1 MKLPDIERCLEEN
14 EEIDINDIKELVE
27 GERVSTVNSIIL
39 FIEKVR
45 DTLPNKDD
53 KKIIN
58 KLLLHIEDEFGE
70 SES

>member
-1 MKLPDIERCLEEN
+1 MTLPDIEKCLDNN
-14 EEIDINDIKELVE
+14 EYIDIEDIKDLVNN
-27 GERVSTVNSIIL
+27 ERVYTVNSMIL
-39 FIEKVR
+39 FIKKIR
-45 DTLPNKDD
+45 NTLANEDD

>member
-27 GERVSTVNSIIL
+27 EERVSTINSIIF